1 MLAFQFIKPAPPDS
15 VVMATGSEEGAY
27 QAFAK
32 RYAAYLAREGI
43 ELQLRTTAGSVENLA
58 LLRSG
63 EVELGFIQGG
73 VDDQQTEPELTSLGS
88 VYYEPLWMFHR
99 ADVGVDTL
107 RDLRGQMIAVGPA
120 GSGTRALAGRLLRDN
135 GVVAE
140 DLWSPLSGQAA
151 IDALR
156 NGDVAAVFLAGRATD
171 YCVKFTALD
180 AASLGYSTS
189 VLLQGT
195 RSVDPATAE
204 ETKAELEAA
213 GVRCLD

>member
-1 MLAFQFIKPAPPDS
+1 MRHQLAIYGPAAVLVIAAFILAFQFIKPAPPDS

-27 QAFAK
+27 HAFAK

-43 ELQLRTTAGSVENLA
+43 ELKLRTTAGSVENLA

-99 ADVGVDTL
+99 ADVAVGTL
-107 RDLRGQMIAVGPA
+107 RDLRGQVIAVGPA

-140 DLWSPLSGQAA
+140 DRWSPLSGKPLSKRCARVTW
-151 IDALR
+151 LR
-156 NGDVAAVFLAGRATD
+156 CSWSSRRRV
-171 YCVKFTALD
+171 
-180 AASLGYSTS
+180 S
-189 VLLQGT
+189 
-195 RSVDPATAE
+195 
-204 ETKAELEAA
+204 
-213 GVRCLD
+213 